1 MLYFIYLSVSL
12 ATAPCIRS
20 IYKYCPDPGVGEKP
34 VQTGVS
40 VPLPVVMGAVPPGL
54 GVRPRARAG
63 VGTADSDVD

>member
-1 MLYFIYLSVSL
+1 M
-12 ATAPCIRS
+12 
-20 IYKYCPDPGVGEKP
+20 GEKP